1 MQIGKITKVSLR
13 ELWHK
18 EDKDFTMWLEENVE
32 FLNEVLNFEI
42 SIDSREE
49 RVGPFKVDLFGED
62 TNGNKVIIENQLE
75 KTDHD
80 HLGKVLTYLVNLEAG
95 TAIWISKDP
104 REEHSKVIEWL
115 NEITPDNIAFYLIKI
130 EAIKI
135 ENQDIA
141 APLFTII
148 QGPSFE
154 AKQIGAEK
162 KEFAYRH
169 RVRHN
174 FWSQFISEINQ
185 QNSYCK
191 NISPSNDSWIGIA
204 LGISGVSLNLVISKK
219 YARTEIY
226 INRGSQEENKRV
238 FDFIYLDK
246 ELIEREF
253 GTELAWE
260 RMDDKVTSRI
270 KYQLDGVS
278 YFEES
283 DWQKMNE
290 FMIRS
295 TELMMRSF
303 GSTIKKLKNFLN
315 RSRT

>member
-1 MQIGKITKVSLR
+1 MQIGKISKVSLR

-18 EDKDFTMWLEENVE
+18 EDKDFTVWMEENIE
-32 FLNEVLNFEI
+32 YLNDVLNFEI

-62 TNGNKVIIENQLE
+62 QSGNKVIIENQLE

-80 HLGKVLTYLVNLEAG
+80 HLGKVLTYFVNLEAG
-95 TAIWISKDP
+95 TAIWISKHP

-115 NEITPDNIAFYLIKI
+115 NEITPDNVAFYLIKI

-135 ENQDIA
+135 ENQEIA

-169 RVRHN
+169 RVRQN
-174 FWSQFISEINQ
+174 FWSQFINEINKH
-185 QNSYCK
+185 NSYCR
-191 NISPSNDSWIGIA
+191 NISPSNDNWIGIA

-226 INRGSQEENKRV
+226 INRGSQEENKRI
-238 FDFIYLDK
+238 FDYIYNDK
-246 ELIEREF
+246 EMIEKEF
-253 GTELAWE
+253 GDVLVWE
-260 RMDDKVTSRI
+260 KLEDKVTSRI
-270 KYQLDGVS
+270 KYEIPNVS

-283 DWQKMNE
+283 DWLEMNE
-290 FMIRS
+290 FLISSVDR
-295 TELMMRSF
+295 MMKGMRP
-303 GSTIKKLKNFLN
+303 TIKKLKTFLN
-315 RSRT
+315 RK